1 VLNEFGECEIVNVA
15 DVDEDR
21 ILVHDEHRQDPSLA
35 FALSRLSFA
44 PTMPTPM
51 GVFRDITRPSYEDE
65 VQRQVVNAVEKQ
77 GPGDLKKLI
86 HSGATWTVD

>member
-1 VLNEFGECEIVNVA
+1 M
-15 DVDEDR
+15 
-21 ILVHDEHRQDPSLA
+21 HDEHRQDPALA

-51 GVFRDITRPSYEDE
+51 GVFRDVTRPPTRPGAASGDE
-65 VQRQVVNAVEKQ
+65 RGPKQ

-86 HSGATWTVD
+86 SSGATWTVE